1 MSRTKLLLS
10 AILLMLLC
18 VITVAPVFADDTIIG
33 SPADAGTGNCFPF
46 GCAYSGEYQQV
57 YTSSQFAT
65 GPVLITGLEF
75 FNTQYNGGATGM
87 NSGNWAISLST
98 TSSDWSTISTTYANN
113 IGPVDN
119 TLVFN
124 GDLSQ
129 PWSFGNT
136 LTIALTNPFN
146 YDPSQGNLLMDVN
159 VTGASDLNGVIYF
172 DTNGFNGGSFD
183 GNNIM
188 GRDYSGGTDGNVNN
202 GYGLV
207 TDFTTTNPVPEPS
220 TLLMLGTGLL
230 GLGPFLRRGLR
241 IL

>member
-1 MSRTKLLLS
+1 MSRTKLLLF
-10 AILLMLLC
+10 AIPLILLY
-18 VITVAPVFADDTIIG
+18 VITVAPVFADDVIIG
-33 SPADAGTGNCFPF
+33 SPSDAGTGNCYPF

-57 YTSSQFAT
+57 YTSSQFTT

-75 FNTQYNGGATGM
+75 FNTQFDNGASGM

-98 TSSDWSTISTTYANN
+98 ASGDWNTIGTTYANN
-113 IGPVDN
+113 IGPDN

-129 PWSFGNT
+129 PWSFGDT
-136 LTIALTNPFN
+136 LTIGLTTPFT

-159 VTGASDLNGVIYF
+159 VTGASDSNGDIFF
-172 DTNGFNGGSFD
+172 DINGSYNSD
-183 GNNIM
+183 TIM
-188 GRDYSGGTDGNVNN
+188 GRNYSDAYCGSVTDGCVDN

-207 TDFTTTNPVPEPS
+207 TDFTTSPVPEPS

-230 GLGPFLRRGLR
+230 GLGPFLRRVRVL
-241 IL
+241 

>member
-33 SPADAGTGNCFPF
+33 SPADAGTGNCYPF

-57 YTSSQFAT
+57 YTSSQFA

-75 FNTQYNGGATGM
+75 FNTQFDYGASAM

-98 TSSDWSTISTTYANN
+98 TSSDWNTIGTTYANN
-113 IGPVDN
+113 VGADN
-119 TLVFN
+119 SLVFN

-129 PWSFGNT
+129 PWSFGNA
-136 LTIALTNPFN
+136 LTIALTNPFS

-159 VTGASDLNGVIYF
+159 VTGASDANGDIYF
-172 DTNGFNGGSFD
+172 DSNGYNAGSLNGNS
-183 GNNIM
+183 IM
-188 GRDYSGGTDGNVNN
+188 GRDYSGGTDGNVDN